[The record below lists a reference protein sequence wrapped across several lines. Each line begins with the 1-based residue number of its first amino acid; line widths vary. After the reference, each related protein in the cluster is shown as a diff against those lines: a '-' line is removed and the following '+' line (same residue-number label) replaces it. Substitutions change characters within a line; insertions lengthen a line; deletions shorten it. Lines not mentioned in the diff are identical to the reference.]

1 MTMPT
6 TTMEGGRIVRKPT
19 RKAVR
24 FSPTSTTSSLRS
36 SSSSSLPPLLP
47 CDDDDDDDDDSSSHS
62 NSSLEAPIPVTKTV
76 RFNCAMV
83 KKTLSWKEMT
93 PEEIATTWY
102 TAEEQ
107 TEIRTQ
113 CRDLAR
119 HYTHQ
124 QHGDDEDDDNE
135 DAAILCYRGLESY
148 LPHTAQRKRMHR
160 CEATI
165 LVLEEQNYQDF
176 QYEDYPHSA

>member
-1 MTMPT
+1 
-6 TTMEGGRIVRKPT
+6 MEGGRIVPSSPEPVVRKPT

-24 FSPTSTTSSLRS
+24 FSSTSTT
-36 SSSSSLPPLLP
+36 SSLPPLLP
-47 CDDDDDDDDDSSSHS
+47 CDDDDDDDSSSHS
-62 NSSLEAPIPVTKTV
+62 NSSVEAPPSVTKTV

-124 QHGDDEDDDNE
+124 HGDDEDDNE
-135 DAAILCYRGLESY
+135 DDDAAILCYRGLESY
-148 LPHTAQRKRMHR
+148 LPHTAQRK
-160 CEATI
+160 
-165 LVLEEQNYQDF
+165 
-176 QYEDYPHSA
+176 

>member
-1 MTMPT
+1 MGRT
-6 TTMEGGRIVRKPT
+6 TTKDAIMTPSSPAPVVRKPT

-24 FSPTSTTSSLRS
+24 FSSTSTTSSLRS

-47 CDDDDDDDDDSSSHS
+47 CDDDDDDDSSSHS
-62 NSSLEAPIPVTKTV
+62 NSSLEAPTPVTKTV

-119 HYTHQ
+119 HYTQQ
-124 QHGDDEDDDNE
+124 QHGEDDND
-135 DAAILCYRGLESY
+135 DAILCYRGLES
-148 LPHTAQRKRMHR
+148 
-160 CEATI
+160 
-165 LVLEEQNYQDF
+165 
-176 QYEDYPHSA
+176 